1 MLCFLWDQEGPIEQQ
16 YVGRI
21 LMDQPIYNTLGRSK
35 TWFNQYLL
43 VNEGFATASSMYKS
57 FSSNFDSRAS
67 GCIWLFLPAYD
78 HFQIF
83 QIFQNSRILT
93 YQFWPP
99 CLSRHFEALLQQR
112 RSSILPSEGSI
123 CSKDKEYNFHTWC
136 ALSME
141 ETIPN
146 GVLFQCKRQSQKSE
160 VAENARILWMKFIA
174 VHKQLSMLSLLSVSP
189 F

>member
-123 CSKDKEYNFHTWC
+123 CSKDFKKQNKTRQVIHTKTESKITGS
-136 ALSME
+136 L
-141 ETIPN
+141 
-146 GVLFQCKRQSQKSE
+146 RQTC
-160 VAENARILWMKFIA
+160 
-174 VHKQLSMLSLLSVSP
+174 
-189 F
+189 